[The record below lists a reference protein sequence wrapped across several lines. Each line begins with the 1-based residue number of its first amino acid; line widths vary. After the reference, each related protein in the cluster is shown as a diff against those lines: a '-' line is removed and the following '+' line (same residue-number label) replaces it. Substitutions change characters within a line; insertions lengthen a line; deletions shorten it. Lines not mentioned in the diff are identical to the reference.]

1 MWTYEIDLGPGATYT
16 SDDAKNAAIVARTVA
31 EGAGKCEMR
40 CINERGGGYVAIYGQ
55 DGQVIERK
63 DLTA

>member
-40 CINERGGGYVAIYGQ
+40 CINERGGGYVAVYSQ
-55 DGQVIERK
+55 DGQVLERK
-63 DLTA
+63 GL